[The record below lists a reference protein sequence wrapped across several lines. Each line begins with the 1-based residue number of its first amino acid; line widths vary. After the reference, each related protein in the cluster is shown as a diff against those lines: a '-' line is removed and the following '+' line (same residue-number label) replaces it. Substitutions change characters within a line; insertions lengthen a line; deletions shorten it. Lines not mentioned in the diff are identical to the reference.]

1 MTPLA
6 YETYYH
12 NLPILL
18 DKFRITTVNVR
29 RYQNNKEKLRENVHL
44 GNKEAL
50 YKKDILIGRMASEV
64 TKMKAKQKTEAI
76 GKEYTGKAIASE
88 GDWGM
93 TLAGALVH
101 LSIPEIL
108 KRWRVRMMAVH
119 SGKGSPL
126 EIQVCLHLVA
136 IYGLYDT
143 KKWGTDAAAGVK
155 EYCDKYIGLD
165 CSGFVGNFA
174 RDIGAGKEPNTP
186 ISSFAP
192 KGRRRLKLDDV
203 QRNDVLAW
211 TDDGHVAIIDS
222 LGPVV
227 TGPTGKAT
235 RDAVVVEATAGNPS
249 GASATAHGGLQHS
262 TYCLRAIGSDQVCQ
276 VERPKGKG
284 TAAVYIAPV
293 F

>member
-6 YETYYH
+6 YEAYYH

-29 RYQNNKEKLRENVHL
+29 RYQNNEAKLKENLHL

-50 YKKDILIGRMASEV
+50 VKKDILIGRMAAEV
-64 TKMKAKQKTEAI
+64 KKLKEKQKTESK
-76 GKEYTGKAIASE
+76 GKDYTGKAIASE
-88 GDWGM
+88 GDWGL

-143 KKWGTDAAAGVK
+143 KKWGTDTAAGVK
-155 EYCDKYIGLD
+155 DYCDKYIGLD
-165 CSGFVGNFA
+165 CNGFVGNFA
-174 RDIGAGKEPNTP
+174 RDTGTGKEPNTP
-186 ISSFAP
+186 IYSYAP
-192 KGRRRLKLDDV
+192 KGRRRTKLEDV

-211 TDDGHVAIIDS
+211 TDDGHIAIIDS
-222 LGPVV
+222 ISPVV
-227 TGPTGKAT
+227 TGPGGKPT
-235 RDAVVVEATAGNPS
+235 RDAVVVESTAGNPS
-249 GASATAHGGLQHS
+249 GGSDTAHGGLQHS
-262 TYCLRAIGSDQVCQ
+262 TYCLRAIGPDQICKI
-276 VERPKGKG
+276 ERPKGKG

-293 F
+293 A